1 MKFTRRKLFQKFGLL
16 SIGLIVPK
24 WLRAASKKK
33 PASKLVILHT
43 NDTHSQIDPMP
54 ANHNK
59 FPNQGGIVARQ
70 ALINEY
76 RKANEHVLLL
86 DAGDFFQGTA
96 YFNRFKGVLE
106 MKLMSALAYDV
117 VTLGNHDF
125 DIGID
130 GFMNAQ
136 QYANF
141 KFVNANY
148 NFGQTAMAQVVSP
161 YHIIQKGPYKI
172 GIFGIGVDLNG
183 LVPAGNFSGIEM
195 KDPYECAASTTRNLQ
210 AQGCNLI
217 ICLSHLGY
225 QYEDPTKPSDLLLA
239 QKVAG
244 IHLIIG
250 GHTHTF
256 MDAPAKITSV
266 NGQDVWIHQV
276 GWAGLRLGVIEV
288 SEQNVTFL
296 QKTIHSNRIA

>member
-1 MKFTRRKLFQKFGLL
+1 MMFTRRKLFQKFGILSFGLL
-16 SIGLIVPK
+16 LPN
-24 WLRAASKKK
+24 WLNAAARKKYM
-33 PASKLVILHT
+33 PKLVILHT
-43 NDTHSQIDPMP
+43 NDTHSQIDALPD
-54 ANHNK
+54 NHSK
-59 FPNQGGIVARQ
+59 FPNQGGIVARGSIIEQ
-70 ALINEY
+70 Y

-136 QYANF
+136 QHANF

-148 NFGQTAMAQVVSP
+148 NFGQTAMAKVVAP

-172 GIFGIGVDLNG
+172 GVFGLGIDLNG

-195 KDPYECAASTTRNLQ
+195 QDPFLSAENSIQQLK
-210 AQGCNLI
+210 AQDCNLI

-225 QYEDPTKPSDLLLA
+225 QYEDPNKPSDVLLA
-239 QKVAG
+239 QKVAD
-244 IHLIIG
+244 IDLILG

-256 MDAPAKITSV
+256 MDVPTKIKQP
-266 NGQDVWIHQV
+266 NGKEVCIHQV
-276 GWAGLRLGVIEV
+276 GWAGVRLGVIEV
-288 SEQNVTFL
+288 TEKKFNFL
-296 QKTIHSNRIA
+296 QKIIH

>member
-1 MKFTRRKLFQKFGLL
+1 MKFTRRKLFQKFGILSFGLL
-16 SIGLIVPK
+16 LPN
-24 WLRAASKKK
+24 WLSAASRKKNT
-33 PASKLVILHT
+33 PKLLILHT
-43 NDTHSQIDPMP
+43 NDTHSQIDALPE
-54 ANHNK
+54 NHSK
-59 FPNQGGIVARQ
+59 FPNQGGIVARG
-70 ALINEY
+70 ALIDQY

-130 GFMNAQ
+130 GFMHAQ
-136 QYANF
+136 QHANF

-148 NFGQTAMAQVVSP
+148 NFGQTEMAKVVAP

-172 GIFGIGVDLNG
+172 GVFGLGIDLNG
-183 LVPAGNFSGIEM
+183 LVPTSNFSGIEM
-195 KDPYECAASTTRNLQ
+195 QDPYLTAKNVIQQLKSQ
-210 AQGCNLI
+210 DCNLI

-225 QYEDPTKPSDLLLA
+225 QYEDPNKPSDILLA

-244 IHLIIG
+244 IDLILG

-256 MDAPAKITSV
+256 MDAPTKIKQP
-266 NGQDVWIHQV
+266 NGKEVCIHQV
-276 GWAGLRLGVIEV
+276 GWAGVRLGVIEV
-288 SEQNVTFL
+288 TEKKFNFL
-296 QKTIHSNRIA
+296 QKTIH

>member
-1 MKFTRRKLFQKFGLL
+1 MKFTRRKLFQKFGILSFGLL
-16 SIGLIVPK
+16 LPN
-24 WLRAASKKK
+24 WLSAASRKKNT
-33 PASKLVILHT
+33 PKLLILHT
-43 NDTHSQIDPMP
+43 NDTHSQIDALPE
-54 ANHNK
+54 NHSK
-59 FPNQGGIVARQ
+59 FPNQGGIVARG
-70 ALINEY
+70 ALIDQY

-106 MKLMSALAYDV
+106 MKLLSALAYDV

-130 GFMNAQ
+130 GFMHAQ
-136 QYANF
+136 QHANF

-148 NFGQTAMAQVVSP
+148 NFGQTEMAKVVAP

-172 GIFGIGVDLNG
+172 GVFGLGIDLNG
-183 LVPAGNFSGIEM
+183 LVPTSNFSGIEM
-195 KDPYECAASTTRNLQ
+195 QDPYLTAKNVIQQLKSQ
-210 AQGCNLI
+210 DCNLI

-225 QYEDPTKPSDLLLA
+225 QYEDPNKPSDILLA

-244 IHLIIG
+244 IDLILG

-256 MDAPAKITSV
+256 MDAPTKIKQP
-266 NGQDVWIHQV
+266 NGKEVCIHQV
-276 GWAGLRLGVIEV
+276 GWAGVRLGVIEV
-288 SEQNVTFL
+288 TEKKFNFL
-296 QKTIHSNRIA
+296 QKTIH

>member
-1 MKFTRRKLFQKFGLL
+1 MKFTRRKLFQKFGILSFGLL
-16 SIGLIVPK
+16 LPN
-24 WLRAASKKK
+24 WLSAASRKKNT
-33 PASKLVILHT
+33 PKLVILHT
-43 NDTHSQIDPMP
+43 NDTHSQIDPLP

-59 FPNQGGIVARQ
+59 FPNQGGIIARS
-70 ALINEY
+70 ALIEQY

-136 QYANF
+136 QHANF

-148 NFGQTAMAQVVSP
+148 NFGQTAMAKVVAP

-172 GIFGIGVDLNG
+172 GIFGVGIDLNG
-183 LVPAGNFSGIEM
+183 LVPSSNFSGIEM
-195 KDPYECAASTTRNLQ
+195 QDPYLSAENAIQQLKTQ
-210 AQGCNLI
+210 DCNLI

-225 QYEDPTKPSDLLLA
+225 QYEDPNKPSDVLLA
-239 QKVAG
+239 QKVAD
-244 IHLIIG
+244 IDLILG

-256 MDAPAKITSV
+256 MEVPTKIKHT
-266 NGQDVWIHQV
+266 NGKEVCIHQV
-276 GWAGLRLGVIEV
+276 GWAGVRLGVIEV
-288 SEQNVTFL
+288 SEEKFNFL
-296 QKTIHSNRIA
+296 QKIIH

>member
-1 MKFTRRKLFQKFGLL
+1 MKFTRRKLFQNFGILSFGLL
-16 SIGLIVPK
+16 LPN
-24 WLRAASKKK
+24 WLSAASKKK
-33 PASKLVILHT
+33 NTPKLIILHT
-43 NDTHSQIDPMP
+43 NDTHSQIDPLP

-59 FPNQGGIVARQ
+59 YPHQGGIIARG
-70 ALINEY
+70 ALIDQY
-76 RKANEHVLLL
+76 RKANELVLLL

-136 QYANF
+136 QHANF

-148 NFGQTAMAQVVSP
+148 NFGQTAMAKVVAP

-172 GIFGIGVDLNG
+172 GVFGLGIDLNG
-183 LVPAGNFSGIEM
+183 LVPSSNFSGIEM
-195 KDPYECAASTTRNLQ
+195 QDPYVSAENAIQQLKT
-210 AQGCNLI
+210 QGCNLI

-225 QYEDPTKPSDLLLA
+225 QYEDLNKPSDTLLA
-239 QKVAG
+239 QKVTG
-244 IHLIIG
+244 IDLILG

-256 MDAPAKITSV
+256 MDEPVKITHS
-266 NGQDVWIHQV
+266 NGQEVWIHQV
-276 GWAGLRLGVIEV
+276 GWAGVRLGVIEV
-288 SEQNVTFL
+288 MEKKYNFL
-296 QKTIHSNRIA
+296 QRKIR